1 MSKPLP
7 VLVATLTPSARTAR
21 LLAELQHPAI
31 VRYVAHGFVGRPSP
45 ASFVREAQYGVRAAA
60 ERLPWP
66 TVSHLPAK
74 AMRRLDLW
82 RGLR

>member
-1 MSKPLP
+1 M
-7 VLVATLTPSARTAR
+7 
-21 LLAELQHPAI
+21 
-31 VRYVAHGFVGRPSP
+31 
-45 ASFVREAQYGVRAAA
+45 REAQYGVRAAA

-66 TVSHLPAK
+66 QVSVLPAK